1 MRLLALLPLLAALL
15 LCAVPAQA
23 LATCPMLP
31 AGAGL
36 VWQRINGP
44 DFMFCKAIRDD
55 GQQVFA
61 VRVSADAVFKPRRTQ
76 RAEASVID
84 GQEVHWYSRQD
95 PFEPQAVIRETLV
108 EIDDDHIAHIILRA
122 SSEAELAQIRR
133 TAEGM
138 RFADARVGSQSPGPS
153 P

>member
-1 MRLLALLPLLAALL
+1 MRTLALLPLLAALP
-15 LCAVPAQA
+15 LCAASA
-23 LATCPMLP
+23 AAWATCPTLP
-31 AGAGL
+31 ADAGL
-36 VWQRINGP
+36 AWERIEGP
-44 DFMFCKAIRDD
+44 GFVFCKAIRDD
-55 GQQVFA
+55 GQQAFA
-61 VRVSADAVFKPRRTQ
+61 VRISADAAFKPRRAQ

-95 PFEPQAVIRETLV
+95 PFQPQAVIRETLV
-108 EIDDDHIAHIILRA
+108 EIDDDRIAHVILRA

-138 RFADARVGSQSPGPS
+138 RFADARVGSQSPRPS